1 MSKHKTLVFPL
12 PLFLFSSFVF
22 YSQKFY
28 SSILMYDNSLGFLW
42 QTTQWKKNPQYVS
55 SSFDTSFNNFNQ
67 FLSAETTLIETLWI
81 NQEPYMYLQWI
92 KIPNLKWEIL
102 RMPAFIYEISDY
114 EILIATLSKVLVT
127 RHEYLTI
134 LILYSIK
141 FISLYLPM
149 LYYYQYHLNF

>member
-12 PLFLFSSFVF
+12 LSLLLFSSFVF
-22 YSQKFY
+22 CSQKFY
-28 SSILMYDNSLGFLW
+28 SSILMYNNSPGFLW
-42 QTTQWKKNPQYVS
+42 QTTQWKKYLQYVS

-67 FLSAETTLIETLWI
+67 FLSAETTLIETWNYTENGLPKNHI
-81 NQEPYMYLQWI
+81 SNG
-92 KIPNLKWEIL
+92 LKWEIL

-134 LILYSIK
+134 LILYSTK